1 MVPCVG
7 GEISRD
13 DLDQGRLAGP
23 IVADQAD
30 DLAGCHGI
38 VDLGERANGAELHA
52 DAAQLQ
58 KAHRTKLMSQR
69 PVEQPHPVVLFLLPA
84 GCADS
89 VDIRCRFRCSVM
101 LEFAI

>member
-58 KAHRTKLMSQR
+58 KGSSDEVNVAATSRATAPR
-69 PVEQPHPVVLFLLPA
+69 CVV
-84 GCADS
+84 
-89 VDIRCRFRCSVM
+89 
-101 LEFAI
+101 FASCWLCGFG